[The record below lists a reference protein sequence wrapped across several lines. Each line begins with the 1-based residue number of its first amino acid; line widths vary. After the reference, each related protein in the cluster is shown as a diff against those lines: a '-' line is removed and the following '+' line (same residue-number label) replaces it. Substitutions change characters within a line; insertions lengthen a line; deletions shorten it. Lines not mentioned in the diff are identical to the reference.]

1 MTALAPERFDEFFV
15 ALQQAIEKGGSS
27 SGVPSVARPPFA
39 WQRRLAHQVVAS
51 GHWPEVIDAPTGSG
65 KSSVIDIH
73 VFANAVAAS
82 RDARVRPPR
91 RLSMTVA
98 RRALTDDNA
107 SRASQI
113 ADALAGATDGILAE
127 VESALL
133 SMRETGSDF
142 QRGLH
147 VTRLRGGVPPAR
159 DWLDDPAGCQ
169 VIASTPEMW
178 GSRLLFGGYGSR
190 RQAHPREA
198 GLLAFD
204 SVVVIDEAH
213 LNRQLVVTARRVRDL
228 VEPDS
233 ALLGVGPLQVTA
245 MSATTPARQ
254 DVAGVQEE
262 DLAEDEM
269 LTRRLLRPKPLRLV
283 ESAAG
288 AGFTSAGRSR
298 TADELVAAA
307 VELRQATGGTVA
319 CLVNT
324 VKLAELVIARLRNH
338 VVPEEAGQPRE
349 GEHPVVEPIVGRMRP
364 YDVGEL
370 RARRPGLF
378 RHGGDADV
386 DFVVATQTIEV
397 GVDMDFAGMVTQL
410 ASGSALA
417 QRAGRVNRSGNHSTG
432 PVVVLVPQDQAVLD
446 KERDVAPYTPSDL
459 RAALTWLR
467 ERASTPDGLAPWALH
482 PRGGGATPPEQ
493 SPRRPVWHRVEWW
506 NARDWARTS
515 EDLFAAH
522 DLGLWLEDELDAD
535 LTGGLVVRHR
545 LPDSAASASALA
557 EATPP
562 VAHEVFPVPIT
573 LLRQVASRV
582 TGRFDDGSAKMVVL
596 RAGEIVRSADL
607 DLDPDAGIRL
617 RPGDVVV
624 VDDSEKLFEGPIPST
639 EGTSSASDVS
649 DEPTH
654 DGRQPRSI
662 RISHGAACARHDG
675 SADRALDDIREVVAT
690 AGRPSS
696 DGEARELLR
705 ARLRDWAGT
714 PETPDGTPG
723 SSARDVLVRLLA
735 DTSSTLTVSPAEG
748 GEGTP
753 SRDDFW
759 IVVTGPGAVS
769 ADEELRQT
777 WTPSREPV
785 LLAKHQK
792 AVADRARSLGLS
804 LNLGRPLP
812 NALHRAGL
820 LHDEGKKDR
829 RFQRQLR
836 VRDVT
841 DSDPALAKSGM
852 RDPQVILR
860 ARQASGLP
868 SGWRHEQLSAA
879 HAWEQLTDDDPDV
892 RDLVTRLVGTSHGH
906 GRGAFVHVAGQLLRG
921 SPEEPHG
928 VAERLFDEGQ
938 WDCLI
943 DRTHARWGFWG
954 TAYLEALLRAADG
967 NVSRRGK

>member
-15 ALQQAIEKGGSS
+15 ALQQAIESGSGS
-27 SGVPSVARPPFA
+27 RPHTAARLPFA
-39 WQRRLAHQVVAS
+39 WQRRLAQQVVAS

-82 RDARVRPPR
+82 RGAAVRPPQ

-107 SRASQI
+107 ARANQI
-113 ADALAGATDGILAE
+113 ADALAGATEGILAE

-147 VTRLRGGVPPAR
+147 VTRLRGGAPPAR

-190 RQAHPREA
+190 GQAHPREA

-204 SVVVIDEAH
+204 NVVVVDEAH

-228 VEPDS
+228 VAPDRE
-233 ALLGVGPLQVTA
+233 LLGVEPLQVTA
-245 MSATTPARQ
+245 MSATTPASQ
-254 DVAGVQEE
+254 GVAGVEE
-262 DLAEDEM
+262 DDLDANEVLA
-269 LTRRLLRPKPLRLV
+269 RRLLRPKPVRLV

-288 AGFTSAGRSR
+288 AGFISAGRTR
-298 TADELVAAA
+298 TAEELVSAA

-338 VVPEEAGQPRE
+338 VVPEGSGQPHE
-349 GEHPVVEPIVGRMRP
+349 GQHPVVEPIVGRMRP
-364 YDVGEL
+364 YDIGRL
-370 RARRPGLF
+370 RTRRPGLF
-378 RHGGDADV
+378 RHGGDPDV

-410 ASGSALA
+410 ASGSAIA
-417 QRAGRVNRSGNHSTG
+417 QRAGRVNRSGSRDTG
-432 PVVVLVPQDQAVLD
+432 PVVVLVPQDESVLD

-459 RAALTWLR
+459 RAALAWLR
-467 ERASTPDGLAPWALH
+467 QRAATPDGLAPWALH

-515 EDLFAAH
+515 EDLFADH
-522 DLGLWLEDELDAD
+522 DLGLWLEDDLDAD
-535 LTGGLVVRHR
+535 LTGGLVVRHL
-545 LPDSAASASALA
+545 LPTSAASARALV
-557 EATPP
+557 EAMPP
-562 VAHEVFPVPIT
+562 VGQEVFPAPIA
-573 LLRQVASRV
+573 LLRQLASRV
-582 TGRFDDGSAKMVVL
+582 AGRFDDGSRKIIVL
-596 RAGEIVRSADL
+596 RAGEVVRPADL
-607 DLDPDAGIRL
+607 DLDADAEVRL
-617 RPGDVVV
+617 RPSDVVV
-624 VDDSEKLFEGPIPST
+624 VDDSEELFEGPIPST

-649 DEPTH
+649 EDPTR
-654 DGRQPRSI
+654 DWRTPRRI
-662 RISHGAACARHDG
+662 RVSHGAACARHDD
-675 SADRALDDIREVVAT
+675 SADRTLDDLRAIVAAAGPTSLDAEVH
-690 AGRPSS
+690 S
-696 DGEARELLR
+696 LLR
-705 ARLRDWAGT
+705 ARLQDWASG
-714 PETPDGTPG
+714 PETGDGAPRPN
-723 SSARDVLVRLLA
+723 ARDILVQLVA
-735 DTSSTLTVSPAEG
+735 DASSTLTVSPAG
-748 GEGTP
+748 SDQRTP
-753 SRDDFW
+753 SREDFW
-759 IVVTGPGAVS
+759 IVITGPGAVS

-777 WTPSREPV
+777 WTPGRKPV
-785 LLAKHQK
+785 LLSKHQE
-792 AVADRARSLGLS
+792 AVADSARELGLR
-804 LNLGRPLP
+804 LDLAWPLP
-812 NALHRAGL
+812 DALHRAGL

-836 VRDVT
+836 VRDAT
-841 DSDPALAKSGM
+841 DSEPILAKSGM
-852 RDPQVILR
+852 RDPQVIFR

-868 SGWRHEQLSAA
+868 AGWRHEQLSAV
-879 HAWEQLTDDDPDV
+879 HAWTELAAEDPGL
-892 RDLVTRLVGTSHGH
+892 RDLVTRLVGTSHGY
-906 GRGAFVHVAGQLLRG
+906 GRGAFVHVARQLLR
-921 SPEEPHG
+921 SSEELEAAQH
-928 VAERLFDEGQ
+928 LFDDGQ

-954 TAYLEALLRAADG
+954 AAYLEALLRAADG
-967 NVSRRGK
+967 NVSRRGQ